1 MKNPA
6 ALALPLLAGALL
18 FAGAAAP
25 TTPAPTQVVAAGDTH
40 IRAQK
45 LELRNVGKD
54 TITLLTGSVEVTS
67 VNLHLTCDR
76 LEIVSLRVD
85 AQAGDLV
92 ANENKFKSLLATG
105 RVRIVQP
112 ESRREAT
119 AGRAEILP
127 GEGRITL
134 TDQPILVDRDENGE
148 PMRTMKASSMR
159 LFKDESRVEVDLP
172 EISTTRIPDL
182 GFDPTKS
189 NPPAPAAGG
198 SPTPPMQVT
207 LPQFS
212 K

>member
-45 LELRNVGKD
+45 LELRNVGND

-76 LEIVSLRVD
+76 LEIVSVRVD
-85 AQAGDLV
+85 ADAGDLV
-92 ANENKFKSLLATG
+92 AKENRFKSLIATG

-119 AGRAEILP
+119 CGRAEILP

-134 TDQPILVDRDENGE
+134 TDRPILVDRDEKGD
-148 PMRTMKASSMR
+148 PIRTLAGASMR

-172 EISTTRIPDL
+172 DIAATRIPDL
-182 GFDPTKS
+182 GFDPAMA
-189 NPPAPAAGG
+189 NPPAAGPAPAA
-198 SPTPPMQVT
+198 PMQIT
-207 LPQFS
+207 LPPA